1 MAKRPAPPTKTAARK
16 TAARAAAPASEAA
29 SDVALAEKS
38 SAATSNLLFNGPD
51 WDFNTINRV
60 FAAVEEIGK
69 GELGLDPYRTQIEVI
84 TSEQMLDAY
93 SSVGMPLFYKHWSF
107 GKDFAR
113 NQTLYRKG
121 YQGLA
126 YEIVINSDPCVCYI
140 MEENSAT
147 MQTLVLAHAAMG
159 HNHFFKNN
167 YVFKQWTDA
176 SGINDYLAFA
186 KAYIASCEETY
197 GVEAVE
203 RVIDAAHALQSH
215 GIHRYPGKRSMD
227 LRTEQRREQERRA
240 HGEALFNDLWR
251 TLPKK
256 SGKSKNKSDEERR
269 RALLKLPEENI
280 LYFLEKTAPRLA
292 GWQREI
298 IRIVRLIA
306 QYFYP
311 QRQTKMMNEGCATF
325 VHHRIMTRLHE
336 QGKISDGSFMEFL
349 HSHTSVVMQ
358 PEFDDRRYSG
368 INPYAL
374 GFAMMQDIE
383 GICLTPTDEDRLW
396 FPDIAGRQDPYA
408 VLRECWA
415 NYRDESFVG
424 QFLSPRLIRKLGL
437 FQLNDDEDEDELVVS
452 AIHDERGYR
461 KVRRALAQHYDVARR
476 DPDIQIVD
484 VDLAGDRRL
493 ELRHQV
499 MDGVTLEESDVQRVL
514 QYLADL
520 WGYEVRLVETD
531 DSTLYSEYTAEPLR
545 SFA

>member
-1 MAKRPAPPTKTAARK
+1 MNTKSRII
-16 TAARAAAPASEAA
+16 AAP
-29 SDVALAEKS
+29 KS
-38 SAATSNLLFNGPD
+38 STGSLLYQGPD
-51 WDFNTINRV
+51 WNFEMLGRI
-60 FAAVEEIGK
+60 FEAVREIGE
-69 GELGLDPYRTQIEVI
+69 GEMGLDPYRTQIEVI

-113 NQTLYRKG
+113 NEALYRKG
-121 YQGLA
+121 WQGLA

-176 SGINDYLAFA
+176 SGIADYLSFA
-186 KAYIASCEETY
+186 KSYIAKCEERY
-197 GVEAVE
+197 GIEAVE
-203 RVIDAAHALQSH
+203 RLVDAAHALQSH

-227 LRTEQRREQERRA
+227 LASEQIREQERRA

-251 TLPKK
+251 TVPQGKGKK
-256 SGKSKNKSDEERR
+256 ASKKKTEEDRR
-269 RALLKLPEENI
+269 RAILRLPEENI
-280 LYFLEKTAPRLA
+280 LYFLEKTAPKLQ

-298 IRIVRLIA
+298 LRIVRLIA

-311 QRQTKMMNEGCATF
+311 QRQTKMMNEGCACYT
-325 VHHRIMTRLHE
+325 HHRIMTRLHE
-336 QGKISDGSFMEFL
+336 LGKIDDGAYLEFL

-358 PEFDDRRYSG
+358 PDFDDRRFSG

-383 GICLTPTDEDRLW
+383 RIAMTPADEDRIW
-396 FPDIAGRQDPYA
+396 FPDIAGNGDAYGT
-408 VLRECWA
+408 LREVWA
-415 NYRDESFVG
+415 NFRDESVIS
-424 QFLSPRLIRKLGL
+424 QYLSPNLIRKFGL
-437 FQLNDDEDEDELVVS
+437 FQLRDDHDEEEMEVA

-461 KVRRALAQHYDVARR
+461 EVRRALARQYDMGRR
-476 DPDIQIVD
+476 DPDIQVID

-493 ELRHQV
+493 ELRHHV
-499 MDGVTLEESDVQRVL
+499 LDGVTLEEKDADRVL
-514 QYLADL
+514 QHLADL
-520 WGYEVRLVETD
+520 WGYEVRMIESDDETV
-531 DSTLYSEYTAEPLR
+531 YAEHKAEPMR
-545 SFA
+545 PFA

>member
-1 MAKRPAPPTKTAARK
+1 MAKSPTGTKRPPGARK
-16 TAARAAAPASEAA
+16 RAVAAPA
-29 SDVALAEKS
+29 VAKAPE
-38 SAATSNLLFNGPD
+38 LLFSGAD
-51 WDFNTINRV
+51 WDFETIQRISD
-60 FAAVEEIGK
+60 AVHEIGEK
-69 GELGLDPYRTQIEVI
+69 ELGLDTYRTQIEVI

-113 NQTLYRKG
+113 NETMYRKG
-121 YQGLA
+121 FQGLA

-167 YVFKQWTDA
+167 YVFQQWTDA
-176 SGINDYLAFA
+176 SGIADYLAFA
-186 KAYIASCEETY
+186 KSYIAKCEDRY
-197 GVEAVE
+197 GIEAVE

-227 LRTEQRREQERRA
+227 LRSEAIREQERRA

-251 TLPKK
+251 TVPKK
-256 SGKSKNKSDEERR
+256 GKRDRKKTAEDRR
-269 RALLKLPEENI
+269 REILKLPEENL

-311 QRQTKMMNEGCATF
+311 QRQTKMMNEGCACFT
-325 VHHRIMTRLHE
+325 HHRIMTRLHE
-336 QGKISDGSFMEFL
+336 QGRITDGSFLEFL
-349 HSHTSVVMQ
+349 QSHTSVVMQ
-358 PEFDDRRYSG
+358 PDYNDRRYSG

-383 GICLTPTDEDRLW
+383 RICIEPTEEDRAW
-396 FPDIAGRQDPYA
+396 FADIAGCGDAYGA
-408 VLRECWA
+408 LRDIWA
-415 NYRDESFVG
+415 NFRDESVVS
-424 QFLSPRLIRKLGL
+424 QYLSPNVIRKMGL
-437 FQLNDDEDEDELVVS
+437 FQLLDDEDEDEYIVGS
-452 AIHDERGYR
+452 IHDERGYR
-461 KVRRALAQHYDVARR
+461 DVRRALARTYDVARR

-484 VDLAGDRRL
+484 VDLAGDRKL
-493 ELRHQV
+493 ELRHIV
-499 MDGVTLEESDVQRVL
+499 TDGVTLEPKDAEKVVQH
-514 QYLADL
+514 LADL
-520 WGYEVRLVETD
+520 WGYEVRLVEAD
-531 DSTLYSEYTAEPLR
+531 DEEEYGQYTAVPARPILEPNPV
-545 SFA
+545 A

>member
-1 MAKRPAPPTKTAARK
+1 MTNDAILTRKR
-16 TAARAAAPASEAA
+16 
-29 SDVALAEKS
+29 KS
-38 SAATSNLLFNGPD
+38 RVVDTPERPVSKLLYTDAD
-51 WDFNTINRV
+51 WNFETLGRIFD
-60 FAAVEEIGK
+60 AVREVGEGEIG
-69 GELGLDPYRTQIEVI
+69 LDTYRTQIEVI

-113 NQTLYRKG
+113 NQMMYNKG

-126 YEIVINSDPCVCYI
+126 YEIVINSDPCICYI

-167 YVFKQWTDA
+167 YVFRQWTDA
-176 SGINDYLAFA
+176 SGIADYLAFA
-186 KAYIASCEETY
+186 KSYIAKCEERY

-203 RVIDAAHALQSH
+203 RLIDAAHALQSH

-227 LRTEQRREQERRA
+227 LATEERREQERRA

-251 TLPKK
+251 TVPQGKGKK
-256 SGKSKNKSDEERR
+256 PASKKKLEEERR
-269 RALLKLPEENI
+269 KAILKLPEENI

-298 IRIVRLIA
+298 LRIIRLIA

-311 QRQTKMMNEGCATF
+311 QRQTKMMNEGCATWT
-325 VHHRIMTRLHE
+325 HHRIMTRLHE
-336 QGKISDGSFMEFL
+336 KGQISDGSYLEFL

-383 GICLTPTDEDRLW
+383 RISLTPTDEDRAW
-396 FPDIAGRQDPYA
+396 FPDIAGNGDAYGTLKE
-408 VLRECWA
+408 VWA
-415 NYRDESFVG
+415 NFRDESIIS
-424 QFLSPRLIRKLGL
+424 QYLSPNLIRKLGL
-437 FQLNDDEDEDELVVS
+437 FFITDDHEEEEMEVS

-461 KVRRALAQHYDVARR
+461 NVRRALARHYDVARR
-476 DPDIQIVD
+476 DPDIQVVD

-493 ELRHQV
+493 ELRHNV
-499 MDGVTLEESDVQRVL
+499 VDGVTLEEKDADRVL
-514 QYLADL
+514 QHLADL
-520 WGYEVRLVETD
+520 WGYEVRLIEAD
-531 DSTLYSEYTAEPLR
+531 DDTVYAEHKAEPMR
-545 SFA
+545 PFA

>member
-1 MAKRPAPPTKTAARK
+1 MAAKARVQVPEESK
-16 TAARAAAPASEAA
+16 
-29 SDVALAEKS
+29 
-38 SAATSNLLFNGPD
+38 LLFTGAD
-51 WDFNTINRV
+51 WDFNILGRV
-60 FAAVEEIGK
+60 FDAVREIGE
-69 GELGLDPYRTQIEVI
+69 GEMGLDTYRTQIEVI

-113 NQTLYRKG
+113 NQMMYNKG

-176 SGINDYLAFA
+176 SGIADYLSFA
-186 KAYIASCEETY
+186 KTYIAKCEERY
-197 GVEAVE
+197 GIDAVE

-227 LRTEQRREQERRA
+227 LRSEERREQERRA

-251 TLPKK
+251 TVPKGKGKK
-256 SGKSKNKSDEERR
+256 SNKQTDVDKR
-269 RALLKLPEENI
+269 RALLGLPEENL

-292 GWQREI
+292 GWQREV

-311 QRQTKMMNEGCATF
+311 QRQTKMMNEGCASFT
-325 VHHRIMTRLHE
+325 HHRIMTRLHE
-336 QGKISDGSFMEFL
+336 KGQISDGSYLEFL

-358 PEFDDRRYSG
+358 PDFDDRRYSG

-374 GFAMMQDIE
+374 GFGMCQDIE
-383 GICLTPTDEDRLW
+383 RIATNPTDEDRQW
-396 FPDIAGRQDPYA
+396 MPDLAGSGDAYGA
-408 VLRECWA
+408 LREIWA
-415 NYRDESFVG
+415 NFRDESFIS
-424 QFLSPRLIRKLGL
+424 QYLSPHLMRKMGL
-437 FQLNDDEDEDELVVS
+437 FHIVDDHDDDEMEVDN
-452 AIHDERGYR
+452 IHDERGYLN
-461 KVRRALAQHYDVARR
+461 VRRALARQYDVGRR

-499 MDGVTLEESDVQRVL
+499 LDGVTLEEKDADKVL
-514 QYLADL
+514 QHLADL
-520 WGYEVRLVETD
+520 WGYQVRLVESD
-531 DSTLYSEYTAEPLR
+531 DETVYAEHKAEPMKP
-545 SFA
+545 FA